1 MTTLTSAASAA
12 TAQIIQDPLS
22 AKDLLAK
29 NLPKATNFY
38 ISYFLLQG
46 LMMSSMALLQV
57 ASVIV
62 YKLITTFFDYSPRR
76 LYERWTV
83 LTRIGWGNVFP
94 VFTNMGVIG
103 KTVRSRNS
111 LESTTDQIHSLDI
124 LLYRTSHSRVCL
136 FRAISGLPGVSV

>member
-12 TAQIIQDPLS
+12 TSQIIEDPLS

-46 LMMSSMALLQV
+46 LTISSMAVVQV
-57 ASVIV
+57 AGMLVF
-62 YKLITTFFDYSPRR
+62 KFMTTFVDRSPRK
-76 LYERWTV
+76 LYERWAAV
-83 LTRIGWGNVFP
+83 SGIGWGNVFP

-103 KTVRSRNS
+103 RISFLTS
-111 LESTTDQIHSLDI
+111 L
-124 LLYRTSHSRVCL
+124 
-136 FRAISGLPGVSV
+136 